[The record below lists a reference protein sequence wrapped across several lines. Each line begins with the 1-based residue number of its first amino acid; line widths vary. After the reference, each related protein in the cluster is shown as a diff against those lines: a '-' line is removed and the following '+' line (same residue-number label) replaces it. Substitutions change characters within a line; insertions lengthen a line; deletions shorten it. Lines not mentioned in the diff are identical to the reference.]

1 MDFVV
6 LMLVLHWRKILLVLA
21 IAVVLGW
28 FQGALGQ

>member
-6 LMLVLHWRKILLVLA
+6 LMLVLHWRKILFVLA

-28 FQGALGQ
+28 FQDLFGH